1 MAAGP
6 ASEAASGSDSPGSWV
21 AEPRGRTASGSRQ
34 GPPPSSSP
42 LLGGGAARPAAGGSP
57 AFVRSI
63 VCANVLRD
71 ASIGKLASKEAAAV
85 LRLLEGP
92 AKGGCGRRLLPESMS
107 DRRLIDD
114 LPEGTAGA
122 SCSFF
127 VFFGQPCRCPFFLQL
142 CPGGQ
147 RQSCGAAAGCS
158 MLLWRPSGEAASA
171 GSAIKPVCI
180 VRTDRCPFRNDYTF
194 DCGATSHVTPSRAA
208 AREVAT
214 GRPPPTRTTPL
225 RPLALSFPSH

>member
-1 MAAGP
+1 MWRGVQQWTP
-6 ASEAASGSDSPGSWV
+6 A
-21 AEPRGRTASGSRQ
+21 TYSRQ
-34 GPPPSSSP
+34 LSQARPRSASTSLSLRP
-42 LLGGGAARPAAGGSP
+42 LHEGAATARWRSSKTRQTRIQFRHTPHACAA
-57 AFVRSI
+57 V
-63 VCANVLRD
+63 
-71 ASIGKLASKEAAAV
+71 AAV

-225 RPLALSFPSH
+225 RPLALSFPSPLIS